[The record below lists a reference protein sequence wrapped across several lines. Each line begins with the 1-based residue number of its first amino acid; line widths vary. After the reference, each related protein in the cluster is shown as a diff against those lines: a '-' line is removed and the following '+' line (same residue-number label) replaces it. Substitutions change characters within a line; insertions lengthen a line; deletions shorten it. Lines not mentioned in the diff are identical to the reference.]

1 MSNDVIYDHRPFTIV
16 YDDVISDIKDPLAI
30 AVYVTLCKY
39 ANSDKVCHPSQK
51 QIAEDLGLSASSVK
65 TVRRALRSLE
75 ERGYLKQFRR
85 WRDDKGGV
93 SRVKDKRFSIPTS
106 NGYVIFSEL
115 AGADKSVDKV
125 DKSVEFDAQL
135 GSFSPT
141 TIGSADHNP
150 LGSADHDPRGQSTL
164 RTITNE
170 LEPIELD
177 NNVGRAVPT
186 PPPPCTSD
194 PVDNS
199 ATSCTAVAAL
209 GDPQAGTPTHA
220 NHGTLQPVNESD
232 PKGRKQ
238 GQGKSSKRQLDE
250 EFERFWALVGRK
262 RGKQQARK
270 SFEKQRRT
278 HDLEFICS
286 QLMKAQAEWIRT
298 GREPEYWPHP
308 STWLNQQ
315 LDDDYDTTSV
325 PSQHEFYEARVQMLR
340 EQHVREKAQL
350 NAVAGDASMS
360 AITSTCVE
368 DDDEDEDDDD
378 WDWGA

>member
-16 YDDVISDIKDPLAI
+16 YDDVISDIKDPLAV

-115 AGADKSVDKV
+115 AGV

-177 NNVGRAVPT
+177 NNVGRAAPT

-250 EFERFWALVGRK
+250 EFEKFWALVGRK

-286 QLMKAQAEWIRT
+286 QLIKAQAEWIRT

-315 LDDDYDTTSV
+315 LDDDYDTIRM
-325 PSQHEFYEARVQMLR
+325 PSQQEFYEARVQMLR
-340 EQHVREKAQL
+340 ERHLREKDQL
-350 NAVAGDASMS
+350 KSISQSSPTLAFPASP
-360 AITSTCVE
+360 A
-368 DDDEDEDDDD
+368 DDDD
-378 WDWGA
+378 SDGDDWEEWQ

>member
-141 TIGSADHNP
+141 TIGSDDHNP
-150 LGSADHDPRGQSTL
+150 LGSSDHDPRGQSTL

-186 PPPPCTSD
+186 PPPPCTSE

-209 GDPQAGTPTHA
+209 GDPQAGTPTQ
-220 NHGTLQPVNESD
+220 TKP
-232 PKGRKQ
+232 
-238 GQGKSSKRQLDE
+238 SKRQLDD
-250 EFERFWALVGRK
+250 EFEKFWSLVARK

-315 LDDDYDTTSV
+315 LEDDYDTV
-325 PSQHEFYEARVQMLR
+325 RMPSQQEFYDARVQMLR
-340 EQHVREKAQL
+340 ERHLREKDQL
-350 NAVAGDASMS
+350 KSISQSSPILAFPASP
-360 AITSTCVE
+360 A
-368 DDDEDEDDDD
+368 DDDD
-378 WDWGA
+378 SDGDDWEEWK

>member
-115 AGADKSVDKV
+115 AGVDKSVDKV

-141 TIGSADHNP
+141 TIGSADHDP

-177 NNVGRAVPT
+177 NNVGRAAPT

-209 GDPQAGTPTHA
+209 GDPQAGTPTQ
-220 NHGTLQPVNESD
+220 TKP
-232 PKGRKQ
+232 
-238 GQGKSSKRQLDE
+238 SKRQLDD
-250 EFERFWALVGRK
+250 EFEKFWSLVARK
-262 RGKQQARK
+262 RGKQQSRK

-286 QLMKAQAEWIRT
+286 QLMKAQDEWLRM
-298 GREPEYWPHP
+298 GRAPEYWPHP

-315 LDDDYDTTSV
+315 LEDDYDTV
-325 PSQHEFYEARVQMLR
+325 RMPSQQEFYEARVQMLR
-340 EQHVREKAQL
+340 ERHLREKDQL
-350 NAVAGDASMS
+350 KSISQSSPILAFPASP
-360 AITSTCVE
+360 A
-368 DDDEDEDDDD
+368 DDDD
-378 WDWGA
+378 SDGDDWEEWQ